1 MALIKVKSRGTENV
15 TGAGKNLIINGGMQ
29 VAQRG
34 AGPTAAGN
42 GTYDTVDRMM
52 TWNVAGG
59 GQFTGSQST
68 GHQLATGHDTA
79 YKVDVTTADTSI
91 AAGDYYEMLQR
102 IEGRNLQHLRWGTAS
117 AKKLQVS
124 FWVRATKTGVQS
136 LFCSKQGTGTDY
148 RNVINYTIN
157 TSDTWEHKIVEIP
170 ALTSSTIAN
179 DDSTYVQVGW
189 VLAMGSSFQG
199 GTAGTW
205 TTGSLYTTANAV
217 NHMDSTSNDFY
228 VTGVQVEVGD
238 TATDFEY
245 RSFGEELQLCE
256 RYFQTYSN
264 RVWQGTNEHAA
275 NYFMYLDGVFREK
288 MRAAPT
294 ATIVG
299 TVSIARPQVAV
310 SQRPTIISGLSNEGF
325 TKAQWA
331 TSGTYGGQLGSHGDA
346 YYRMGVGAGPAN
358 QLQFSAE
365 I

>member
-15 TGAGKNLIINGGMQ
+15 TGAGKNLIINGNMQ

-42 GTYDTVDRMM
+42 GTYNTVDRMM

-91 AAGDYYEMLQR
+91 ASGDYYEILQR

-117 AKKLQVS
+117 AQKLQVS

-136 LFCSKQGTGTDY
+136 IFFSKQGTGTAY

-157 TSDTWEHKIVEIP
+157 TTDTWEYKTIEVP
-170 ALTSSTIAN
+170 ALTASTIAN
-179 DDSTYVQVGW
+179 DASTYVQVGF
-189 VLAMGSSFQG
+189 VLGMGSGFHV

-205 TTGSLYTTANAV
+205 TTGSLYSTANTV

-245 RSFGEELQLCE
+245 RSFGEELALCQ
-256 RYFQTYSN
+256 RYCIDLT
-264 RVWQGTNEHAA
+264 
-275 NYFMYLDGVFREK
+275 
-288 MRAAPT
+288 P
-294 ATIVG
+294 
-299 TVSIARPQVAV
+299 
-310 SQRPTIISGLSNEGF
+310 
-325 TKAQWA
+325 
-331 TSGTYGGQLGSHGDA
+331 TSGTTPYFTGTGAAANSTVAVAHVAFPHQMRATPALVFGAAGDYRIYNGSTLTVTSIGINGMSPVGG
-346 YYRMGVGAGPAN
+346 GVNFSVSSGLTTATAVGVYSASN
-358 QLQFSAE
+358 SIRTIVSAE
-365 I
+365 L